1 MAPPSVTRRVV
12 NVLVLYPVATAVF
25 PATILDDVDRGN
37 RRAVGPSPGPS
48 LLDRAEANAVTAGH
62 KLKHVLHR
70 RDLPGRSHLG
80 EVPAAGFAS
89 VLSFRWRV
97 LARVERVAETVGAR
111 IARSTAGPDEGHGD
125 KDAAHGERAAGA
137 ILLCERS

>member
-1 MAPPSVTRRVV
+1 MPAIPPR
-12 NVLVLYPVATAVF
+12 
-25 PATILDDVDRGN
+25 ILDNVNRSN
-37 RRAVGPSPGPS
+37 RRAVGPSPGPR
-48 LLDRAEANAVTAGH
+48 LQDRAEANAVTGGH
-62 KLKHVLHR
+62 ELKHVLHR
-70 RDLPGRSHLG
+70 IDLPGRSHLG

-89 VLSFRWRV
+89 GLSFRWRV

-137 ILLCERS
+137 ILL